1 MPNHS
6 NFRLRGIA
14 CYIALAISGG
24 SVNAWAD
31 DSIQFDPRFLEL
43 KGDTKI
49 DLGKFSKKGYVDAG
63 KYNLRVFIN
72 KQPLSDE
79 YDINWYVSENDPTKN
94 YACLTPELVAAL
106 GLKEGIAKSLQW
118 THNDECLK
126 PGQLDGM
133 EVENDLSQSALLLTV
148 PQAYLEYTSSDWD
161 PPSRWDDGIPGL
173 IADYSLNAQTRHQEQ
188 GGEDSHD
195 ISGNGTVG
203 ANLGA
208 WRFRA
213 DWQSDYQ
220 HTRSNDDDD
229 DSSNSTTSK
238 NWDWSR
244 YYAWRALPSLKAK
257 LSLGEDY
264 LNSDIF
270 DGFNYIG
277 SSVSTDDQMLPPNL
291 RGYAPDVSGV
301 A

>member
-72 KQPLSDE
+72 KQSLSDE
-79 YDINWYVSENDPTKN
+79 YDINWYVSENDPTKT

-161 PPSRWDDGIPGL
+161 PPSRWDDGISGL

-188 GGEDSHD
+188 GARTHMISAVTVQLGQTLGHGVSVQTGKVIISTPAATTMKMTAVTVQRVKTGTGAVITPGE
-195 ISGNGTVG
+195 
-203 ANLGA
+203 L
-208 WRFRA
+208 
-213 DWQSDYQ
+213 YP
-220 HTRSNDDDD
+220 
-229 DSSNSTTSK
+229 
-238 NWDWSR
+238 
-244 YYAWRALPSLKAK
+244 L
-257 LSLGEDY
+257 
-264 LNSDIF
+264 
-270 DGFNYIG
+270 
-277 SSVSTDDQMLPPNL
+277 
-291 RGYAPDVSGV
+291 
-301 A
+301 

>member
-79 YDINWYVSENDPTKN
+79 YDINWYVSENDPTKT

-161 PPSRWDDGIPGL
+161 PPSRWDDGIP
-173 IADYSLNAQTRHQEQ
+173 APD
-188 GGEDSHD
+188 
-195 ISGNGTVG
+195 
-203 ANLGA
+203 
-208 WRFRA
+208 
-213 DWQSDYQ
+213 
-220 HTRSNDDDD
+220 
-229 DSSNSTTSK
+229 
-238 NWDWSR
+238 
-244 YYAWRALPSLKAK
+244 
-257 LSLGEDY
+257 
-264 LNSDIF
+264 
-270 DGFNYIG
+270 DGF
-277 SSVSTDDQMLPPNL
+277 
-291 RGYAPDVSGV
+291 AH
-301 A
+301 

>member
-188 GGEDSHD
+188 GGVNQQHQAHYDSQRNAGGCTKRPVTNIEELYLDDVTDQQVFRTAHQVGH
-195 ISGNGTVG
+195 IEQAHRWQHHQQTSGN
-203 ANLGA
+203 
-208 WRFRA
+208 
-213 DWQSDYQ
+213 
-220 HTRSNDDDD
+220 
-229 DSSNSTTSK
+229 NS
-238 NWDWSR
+238 R
-244 YYAWRALPSLKAK
+244 HR
-257 LSLGEDY
+257 
-264 LNSDIF
+264 
-270 DGFNYIG
+270 
-277 SSVSTDDQMLPPNL
+277 
-291 RGYAPDVSGV
+291 
-301 A
+301 